1 MEGAR
6 ETLER
11 SAGLVDAHP
20 GGSAMHD
27 YPLKQRTIGHVLAD
41 KASRVGDRPWLIFGA
56 DRYSYA
62 EAHDLSNRYA
72 NGFRAL
78 GIGKGDHVAVMLPN
92 CPEFIWTI
100 WGLGKLGAVAVPL
113 NTAAR
118 GELLRYFIIQSDAV
132 AAVVS
137 VEWAARVAEALGG
150 EHKVRSFIVS
160 GGGAAELAELG
171 RPVVDLETFRWASAE
186 EPDRDA
192 VQAGDPQY
200 IMYTSGTT
208 GPSKGVISP
217 HSQAHGVGRSL
228 AQNFGYRPDDVLYT
242 CLPLFHANALWYSCY
257 AALWAD
263 ATLAVSPRFT
273 ASGFWD
279 EIRACGATQFNS
291 LGAMTNILLRAP
303 ASPRDREHCVRQAMI
318 VPLSPQTYRE
328 VSDRFGVQV
337 TSLYAMTETFAVT
350 MFTPDDPEGKGA
362 SAGRPRGLAELQIVS
377 DDDDPLPIGE
387 VGEICV
393 RPLERGIVMAGYY
406 KMPEATVRDTRDL
419 WLHTGD
425 RGRLDEDGYLYFV
438 DRKKEAI
445 RRRGE
450 NISAYEVEMLLAR
463 HPAILEVAA
472 VPVASELSEDEVM
485 VYVVCR
491 DGHRVSEE
499 ELVRFANRNM
509 AHFMVPR
516 FVHFIEALP
525 KTPSEKIE
533 KYKLKVWAEQNR
545 RSLWDREAIGLKL
558 DR

>member
-1 MEGAR
+1 
-6 ETLER
+6 
-11 SAGLVDAHP
+11 
-20 GGSAMHD
+20 MHD
-27 YPLKQRTIGHVLAD
+27 YPLKQRTIGHLLAD
-41 KASRVGDRPWLIFGA
+41 KAGRVGDRTWLIYGEQ
-56 DRYSYA
+56 RYSYA

-72 NGFRAL
+72 NGFHAL
-78 GIGKGDHVAVMLPN
+78 GVRKGDHVAVMLPN

-100 WGLGKLGAVAVPL
+100 WGLGKLGAVTVPL

-118 GELLRYFIIQSDAV
+118 GELLRYFVTQSDSSYVVV
-132 AAVVS
+132 AA
-137 VEWAARVAEALGG
+137 EYADRMAEALGDQ
-150 EHKVRSFIVS
+150 HNVR
-160 GGGAAELAELG
+160 ALCTLG
-171 RPVVDLETFRWASAE
+171 DAGSRLTASCRTCVDLTSFAHASNE
-186 EPDRDA
+186 ELDRNA
-192 VQAGDPQY
+192 VLASDPQY

-228 AQNFGYRPDDVLYT
+228 ALNYGYRPDDVLYT
-242 CLPLFHANALWYSCY
+242 CLPLFHGNALWYSCY

-263 ATLAVSPRFT
+263 CALAVSPRFS
-273 ASGFWD
+273 ASSFWD
-279 EIRACGATQFNS
+279 EIRAVGATQFNS

-303 ASPRDREHCVRQAMI
+303 ASPRDRDHRVRQAMI
-318 VPLSPQTYRE
+318 VPLSRESYRE
-328 VSDRFGVQV
+328 VSERFGVKV

-350 MFTPDDPEGKGA
+350 MFTPEDSEEKGA
-362 SAGRPRGLAELQIVS
+362 SAGKPRGLAELQIVS
-377 DDDDPLPIGE
+377 DEDEPLPIGE

-393 RPLERGIVMAGYY
+393 RPCERGIIMSGYY

-425 RGRLDEDGYLYFV
+425 RGRLDSDGYLYFV

-450 NISAYEVEMLLAR
+450 NISAYEVEMLIAR
-463 HPAILEVAA
+463 HPCVLEVAA

-491 DGHRVSEE
+491 EGQRVSEE

-516 FVHFIEALP
+516 FVHFIDALP
-525 KTPSEKIE
+525 KTASEKIE
-533 KYKLKVWAEQNR
+533 KYKLKTWAEQNR
-545 RSLWDREAIGLKL
+545 LTLWDREAVGLKL
-558 DR
+558 ER

>member
-1 MEGAR
+1 
-6 ETLER
+6 
-11 SAGLVDAHP
+11 
-20 GGSAMHD
+20 MHD

-41 KASRVGDRPWLIFGA
+41 KAARVGDRTWLIYGEQRF
-56 DRYSYA
+56 SYA
-62 EAHDLSNRYA
+62 QAHDLSNRYA
-72 NGFRAL
+72 NGFLQR
-78 GIGKGDHVAVMLPN
+78 GVRKGDHVAVMLPN

-100 WGLGKLGAVAVPL
+100 WGLGKLGAVTVPL

-118 GELLRYFIIQSDAV
+118 GELLRYFITQSDSSYV
-132 AAVVS
+132 VVS
-137 VEWAARVAEALGG
+137 AELADRVAESLGAADQ
-150 EHKVRSFIVS
+150 VRSFFTL
-160 GGGAAELAELG
+160 GGAGSRLPECGKPCVELASL
-171 RPVVDLETFRWASAE
+171 AE
-186 EPDRDA
+186 APADEPDKTA
-192 VQAGDPQY
+192 VKASDPQY

-228 AQNFGYRPDDVLYT
+228 AQNYGYRPDDVLFT
-242 CLPLFHANALWYSCY
+242 CLPLFHGNALWYSCY

-263 ATLAVSPRFT
+263 CALAVSPRFS
-273 ASGFWD
+273 ASTFWD
-279 EIRACGATQFNS
+279 EIRAAGATQFNS

-303 ASPRDREHCVRQAMI
+303 ASPRDREHRVRQAMI
-318 VPLSPQTYRE
+318 VPLSPQSYRE
-328 VSDRFGVQV
+328 VADRFGVQV

-350 MFTPDDPEGKGA
+350 MFTPEDSEAKGA
-362 SAGRPRGLAELQIVS
+362 SAGKPRGLAELQIVS
-377 DDDDPLPIGE
+377 DEDDPLPIGE

-393 RPLERGIVMAGYY
+393 RPLERGIIMSGYY

-425 RGRLDEDGYLYFV
+425 RGRLDSDGYLYFV

-450 NISAYEVEMLLAR
+450 NISAYEVEMLIAR
-463 HPAILEVAA
+463 HPSVMEVAA

-485 VYVVCR
+485 IYVVCR
-491 DGHRVSEE
+491 SGCEVSEE
-499 ELVRFANRNM
+499 ALVRFANQNM

-525 KTPSEKIE
+525 KTASEKIE

-545 RSLWDREAIGLKL
+545 AKLWDREAVGLKL
-558 DR
+558 ER

>member
-1 MEGAR
+1 
-6 ETLER
+6 
-11 SAGLVDAHP
+11 
-20 GGSAMHD
+20 MHD

-41 KASRVGDRPWLIFGA
+41 KARRAGNRTWLIFGPE
-56 DRYSYA
+56 RYSYA

-118 GELLRYFIIQSDAV
+118 GELLRYFITQSDAV

-137 VEWAARVAEALGG
+137 VEWAARVAEALTG
-150 EHKVRSFIVS
+150 EHKVKSFVAL
-160 GGGAAELAELG
+160 GGGEVELAGLG
-171 RPVVDLETFRWASAE
+171 RPVVDLAAFSHASGE

-192 VQAGDPQY
+192 VQASDPQY

-228 AQNFGYRPDDVLYT
+228 AQNFGYRPDDILYT
-242 CLPLFHANALWYSCY
+242 CLPLFHGNALWYSCY

-263 ATLAVSPRFT
+263 AALAVSPRFT

-279 EIRACGATQFNS
+279 EIRATGATQFNS

-303 ASPRDREHCVRQAMI
+303 ASPRDREHGVRQAMI

-350 MFTPDDPEGKGA
+350 MFTPDDPASKGA
-362 SAGRPRGLAELQIVS
+362 SAGRPRGLAELQIVG
-377 DDDDPLPIGE
+377 DDDDPLPVGE

-393 RPLERGIVMAGYY
+393 RPLERGIIMAGYY
-406 KMPEATVRDTRDL
+406 KMPEATVRDARDL

-450 NISAYEVEMLLAR
+450 NISAYEVEMLLSK
-463 HPAILEVAA
+463 HPAVLEVAA
-472 VPVASELSEDEVM
+472 VPVTSELSEDEVM

-516 FVHFIEALP
+516 FVHFIETLP

-545 RSLWDREAIGLKL
+545 QSLWDREAIGLKL
-558 DR
+558 ER

>member
-1 MEGAR
+1 
-6 ETLER
+6 
-11 SAGLVDAHP
+11 
-20 GGSAMHD
+20 
-27 YPLKQRTIGHVLAD
+27 
-41 KASRVGDRPWLIFGA
+41 
-56 DRYSYA
+56 
-62 EAHDLSNRYA
+62 
-72 NGFRAL
+72 
-78 GIGKGDHVAVMLPN
+78 
-92 CPEFIWTI
+92 
-100 WGLGKLGAVAVPL
+100 
-113 NTAAR
+113 
-118 GELLRYFIIQSDAV
+118 
-132 AAVVS
+132 
-137 VEWAARVAEALGG
+137 
-150 EHKVRSFIVS
+150 
-160 GGGAAELAELG
+160 
-171 RPVVDLETFRWASAE
+171 
-186 EPDRDA
+186 
-192 VQAGDPQY
+192 
-200 IMYTSGTT
+200 
-208 GPSKGVISP
+208 
-217 HSQAHGVGRSL
+217 
-228 AQNFGYRPDDVLYT
+228 
-242 CLPLFHANALWYSCY
+242 
-257 AALWAD
+257 LWAD
-263 ATLAVSPRFT
+263 AALAVSPRFT

-279 EIRACGATQFNS
+279 EIRASGATQFNS

-303 ASPRDREHCVRQAMI
+303 ASPRDREHRVRQAMI

-350 MFTPDDPEGKGA
+350 LFKADDPEGKGA
-362 SAGRPRGLAELQIVS
+362 SAGRPRGLAELQIVG

-393 RPLERGIVMAGYY
+393 RPLERGIIMAGYY
-406 KMPEATVRDTRDL
+406 KMAEATVRDTRDL

-545 RSLWDREAIGLKL
+545 QSLWDREAIGLEL